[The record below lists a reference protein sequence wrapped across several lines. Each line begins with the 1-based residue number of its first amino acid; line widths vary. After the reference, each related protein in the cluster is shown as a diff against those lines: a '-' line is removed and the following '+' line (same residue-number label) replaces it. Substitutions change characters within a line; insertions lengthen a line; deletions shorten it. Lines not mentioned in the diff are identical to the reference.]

1 MLAELEEVSRTV
13 GLVLG
18 CRHVTADQRLIEDLG
33 AESAD
38 ILNIM
43 VTLEQKYGVKIDET
57 EMTTVATVR
66 DLYHLL
72 LKMTHAA
79 TPASTQG
86 SDPARST

>member
-18 CRHVTADQRLIEDLG
+18 RRHVTADQRLVEHLG

-66 DLYHLL
+66 DLYHLV
-72 LKMTHAA
+72 KKITDAA
-79 TPASTQG
+79 TPAA
-86 SDPARST
+86 DPDRSA

>member
-1 MLAELEEVSRTV
+1 MLAELDQVSRTI

-18 CRHVTADQRLIEDLG
+18 CRHVTADQRLVEDLG

-72 LKMTHAA
+72 MRMTHAA
-79 TPASTQG
+79 NPG
-86 SDPARST
+86 SDPPRST

>member
-1 MLAELEEVSRTV
+1 MLVELDEVSRVV

-18 CRHVTADQRLIEDLG
+18 RRRATADQRLVEDLG

-57 EMTTVATVR
+57 EMTNAATVR
-66 DLYHLL
+66 DLHHLL
-72 LKMTHAA
+72 TKIPHA
-79 TPASTQG
+79 TNQG
-86 SDPARST
+86 SDPH

>member
-18 CRHVTADQRLIEDLG
+18 RRQVSADQRLVEDLG

-72 LKMTHAA
+72 VKIAHAG
-79 TPASTQG
+79 PPG
-86 SDPARST
+86 SDAARST

>member
-18 CRHVTADQRLIEDLG
+18 RRRVTAEQRIVEDLG

-57 EMTTVATVR
+57 EMTNVSTVG
-66 DLYHLL
+66 DLHKLL
-72 LKMTHAA
+72 TKIAH
-79 TPASTQG
+79 G
-86 SDPARST
+86 

>member
-18 CRHVTADQRLIEDLG
+18 RRQVTADQRLIEDLG

-72 LKMTHAA
+72 LKITHGA
-79 TPASTQG
+79 TPAANQG

>member
-18 CRHVTADQRLIEDLG
+18 RRHVTADQRLVEDLG

-57 EMTTVATVR
+57 EMTGVATAR
-66 DLYHLL
+66 DLYQLL
-72 LKMTHAA
+72 VKNSNAA
-79 TPASTQG
+79 TPS
-86 SDPARST
+86 SDPNRAA

>member
-1 MLAELEEVSRTV
+1 MLAEIEEVSRTV

-18 CRHVTADQRLIEDLG
+18 RRHVTAEQRLMEDLG

-57 EMTTVATVR
+57 EMTRVATVR
-66 DLYHLL
+66 DLHDLL
-72 LKMTHAA
+72 VKTTHAA
-79 TPASTQG
+79 TPP
-86 SDPARST
+86 SDPARSA

>member
-1 MLAELEEVSRTV
+1 MLAELDQVSRTI

-18 CRHVTADQRLIEDLG
+18 RRHVTADQRLVEDLG

-57 EMTTVATVR
+57 EMTAVATVR

-72 LKMTHAA
+72 TRMTHAA
-79 TPASTQG
+79 TPG
-86 SDPARST
+86 SDPPRST

>member
-18 CRHVTADQRLIEDLG
+18 CRQVTADQRLIEDLG

-43 VTLEQKYGVKIDET
+43 VTLEQKYCVKIDET
-57 EMTTVATVR
+57 EMTAVATVR
-66 DLYHLL
+66 DLYDLL
-72 LKMTHAA
+72 MRMTHAA

-86 SDPARST
+86 SDPPRSA